1 MTKFVSTT
9 TIKITMKISI
19 GNDHAGPD
27 YKKAIVA
34 FLTAKGHEVINH
46 GTDTFDSVDY
56 PDFAHPVA
64 IDVATGKSDL
74 GIVICGSGN
83 GIAMTVNKH
92 QGIRAALCW
101 TKEISA
107 LARQHNDANVI
118 SIPARFTSIQQAVE
132 IVDTFLTT
140 DFEGGRHQNRVD
152 KISC

>member
-1 MTKFVSTT
+1 
-9 TIKITMKISI
+9 MKISI

-34 FLTAKGHEVINH
+34 FLTTKGHEVINH

-64 IDVATGKSDL
+64 IDVETGKSDL

-83 GIAMTVNKH
+83 GIALTVNKH

-107 LARQHNDANVI
+107 LARQHNNANVV
-118 SIPARFTSIQQAVE
+118 SIPARFTSIQQAIE

-152 KISC
+152 KISCK